1 VRKLFYTFNPWW
13 EEGFSLELVDRSL
26 YVSRIFDNMENKDI
40 LLLAGLRR
48 VGKTSIMKLAIKRLI
63 NEGVDKTRI
72 FFVSLDDFLLNNKT
86 ILDVVDEYR
95 LIHKVKKEEKIY
107 LFLDE
112 ITYKENWQQQ
122 LKNLY
127 DRDNVKIIAGSSSSS
142 ILLDDNAYLTGR
154 SRKMEIKP
162 LNFNEWL
169 DFKKIKLKEA
179 DHSLM
184 SGYFDDYLQSGGM
197 PEYVVNND
205 RAYLQNL
212 VEQLIYKDII
222 AKHNIKMKSLV
233 QELFLL
239 LMERGG
245 KLLSINNIG
254 NILNISASNA
264 KRHIEYFEDTFL
276 ISLIKKYGK
285 TNEKVT
291 SQNKIYAGD
300 IGIRNAYTG
309 YRDKGA
315 VFENYVFIQIK
326 EKKPFYFV
334 KDGIEIDFITDRYF
348 GEQYLIECKYNSKLN
363 AKQKELFD
371 SLDIKNKLIINGFK
385 DLNLLV
391 DIISGRKV

>member
-1 VRKLFYTFNPWW
+1 MRKLFYTFNPWW